1 MSELV
6 EQVFRS
12 IASSAL
18 ISVPLISL
26 FITRCVLCCF
36 ISSISLVFC
45 LILFTL
51 AFNWL
56 DVHSH
61 TCGVSNRFN
70 VLRLMTEVNTVLH
83 SQMLHFCSHMK
94 LHTENQLNF
103 CRFYTRAECAHT
115 HTQSQLTQKY
125 LLILLSFPIFS
136 FPFIGIF
143 LIRCSFTSSN
153 RLCSAL
159 YSALKLL
166 YSVLPF
172 LFISYLSSSPPSS
185 LGSMSLSRSHWALS
199 LLVWWRMLHALAL
212 FSFILQHF
220 FLFSPVWNSSKSFV
234 CDWASRDFV
243 I

>member
-1 MSELV
+1 M
-6 EQVFRS
+6 
-12 IASSAL
+12 
-18 ISVPLISL
+18 
-26 FITRCVLCCF
+26 
-36 ISSISLVFC
+36 
-45 LILFTL
+45 
-51 AFNWL
+51 
-56 DVHSH
+56 
-61 TCGVSNRFN
+61 
-70 VLRLMTEVNTVLH
+70 
-83 SQMLHFCSHMK
+83 
-94 LHTENQLNF
+94 
-103 CRFYTRAECAHT
+103 HT

-220 FLFSPVWNSSKSFV
+220 FCSLQFGTAVSLLFVTEHPEPLWSKCEIPTKRWFSSKSLHFSFCPLSFSV
-234 CDWASRDFV
+234 FH
-243 I
+243 

>member
-115 HTQSQLTQKY
+115 HTIATHSKISFDFI
-125 LLILLSFPIFS
+125 ILSDIFFPVHWYFS
-136 FPFIGIF
+136 
-143 LIRCSFTSSN
+143 
-153 RLCSAL
+153 
-159 YSALKLL
+159 
-166 YSVLPF
+166 
-172 LFISYLSSSPPSS
+172 
-185 LGSMSLSRSHWALS
+185 HS
-199 LLVWWRMLHALAL
+199 LLV
-212 FSFILQHF
+212 HF
-220 FLFSPVWNSSKSFV
+220 
-234 CDWASRDFV
+234 
-243 I
+243 